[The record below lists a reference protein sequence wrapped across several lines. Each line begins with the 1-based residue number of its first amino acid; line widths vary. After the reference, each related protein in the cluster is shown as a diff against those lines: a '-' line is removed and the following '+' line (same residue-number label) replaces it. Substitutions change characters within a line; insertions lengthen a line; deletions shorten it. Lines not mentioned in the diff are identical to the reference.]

1 MAEEKC
7 QVGKVNFSFCPFE
20 LELQVLGLHLSG
32 GPSPLP
38 SPIDPHALRLVSLG
52 VSFSFLAALPSTI
65 NLFIPSCLVWI
76 SHALYAAV
84 W

>member
-1 MAEEKC
+1 MTE
-7 QVGKVNFSFCPFE
+7 VRKVRFSFCPFE
-20 LELQVLGLHLSG
+20 LEPQVLGRHLSG
-32 GPSPLP
+32 GPLP
-38 SPIDPHALRLVSLG
+38 SPVDPPASRLVSLG
-52 VSFSFLAALPSTI
+52 VSFSFLAALPSAI